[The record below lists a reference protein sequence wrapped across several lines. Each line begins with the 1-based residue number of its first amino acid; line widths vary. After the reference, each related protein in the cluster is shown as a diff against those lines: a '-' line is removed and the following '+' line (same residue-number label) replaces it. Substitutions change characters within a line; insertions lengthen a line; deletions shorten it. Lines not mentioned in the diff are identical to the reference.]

1 MEDNKDL
8 QKDIVDFD
16 QIETV
21 NDNVQ
26 VKGMPEKKAGWGSKG
41 VTRKFLVIALAA
53 TVLVNAALSAGMMA
67 LFAKN
72 SKSKM
77 PDMRDG
83 GFHGNGFPGSE
94 MFNDGDQ
101 DGSGMMTPP
110 GDGQNGS
117 FDQSSKASIGIVI
130 KEDSGVIVAQVSGD
144 NAKKAGFSEGDKI
157 VSIDGK
163 TVNSSE
169 DLISEVR
176 SHSAGDV
183 VIVTVERDGQTI
195 ELKTELE

>member
-1 MEDNKDL
+1 MEDN
-8 QKDIVDFD
+8 
-16 QIETV
+16 
-21 NDNVQ
+21 
-26 VKGMPEKKAGWGSKG
+26 KG
-41 VTRKFLVIALAA
+41 VTRKFLVIALAV

-72 SKSKM
+72 SKSRM
-77 PDMRDG
+77 PDMRG
-83 GFHGNGFPGSE
+83 GGFPGSE

-101 DGSGMMTPP
+101 DGSGMMAPP
-110 GDGQNGS
+110 GDGQKGS
-117 FDQSSKASIGIVI
+117 YDQSSKASIGIVI

-157 VSIDGK
+157 ISIDGK

-176 SHSAGDV
+176 SHNAGEV
-183 VIVTVERDGQTI
+183 VTVTVERDGQSI
-195 ELKTELE
+195 ELSTELE